1 MGENLRLLYDLMD
14 YTNHQDLPGFLL
26 LIDFEKAFD
35 SVSWEFMFKV
45 LDFYNFGNSFRN
57 FLEVFYKN
65 IQSCILVN
73 GSLSEWFYVQRGC
86 QQGDPLFPYLFIL
99 CAEILAVLIRNN
111 DNILGIKIGSI
122 EFLIS
127 QYADDTTFILDGS
140 EKSLENCLLVLKFY
154 ADASGLCINLDKT
167 KVVWIGSK
175 LKSAETL
182 CQGYNL
188 HWVSDEFTI
197 LGIIFPKDLKDIVE
211 INYRSKLEEIK
222 RLLVTWS
229 KRILT
234 PIGKIA
240 VIKSLALSKI
250 NHLILAL
257 PNPSKHIIKELQN
270 MFYKYLWSCGP
281 DKIKRN
287 IIIQPIDDS

>member
-1 MGENLRLLYDLMD
+1 M
-14 YTNHQDLPGFLL
+14 
-26 LIDFEKAFD
+26 
-35 SVSWEFMFKV
+35 
-45 LDFYNFGNSFRN
+45 
-57 FLEVFYKN
+57 
-65 IQSCILVN
+65 
-73 GSLSEWFYVQRGC
+73 
-86 QQGDPLFPYLFIL
+86 
-99 CAEILAVLIRNN
+99 
-111 DNILGIKIGSI
+111 
-122 EFLIS
+122 
-127 QYADDTTFILDGS
+127 
-140 EKSLENCLLVLKFY
+140 LKFY

-175 LKSAETL
+175 LESAERL

-222 RLLVTWS
+222 RLLVIWS

-287 IIIQPIDDS
+287 IIIQPICRVD